1 MFARFRQT
9 GRTLQISLI
18 ETGREGDR
26 VRHRHVASLG
36 SIALDPSP
44 ADRIA
49 FWTKLHQRLAGLGNR
64 MDDAARG
71 AILAAVHARVPMPTL
86 DDTGAVQINNA
97 REDARFWQTVSEMH
111 AATVEESKVLA
122 AKLSASIAK
131 REAIAAETA
140 AKARA
145 AADRLAKIEQ
155 GEDVGGIGKPPT
167 YAELVAA
174 VGGEAE
180 ARRCEQVA
188 EVARLGGFDEL
199 HAETMKRY
207 GQADRA
213 ALRTVLA
220 RRRRPTS

>member
-1 MFARFRQT
+1 M
-9 GRTLQISLI
+9 
-18 ETGREGDR
+18 
-26 VRHRHVASLG
+26 RHRHVASLG

-155 GEDVGGIGKPPT
+155 GVT
-167 YAELVAA
+167 WAA
-174 VGGEAE
+174 SGS
-180 ARRCEQVA
+180 
-188 EVARLGGFDEL
+188 
-199 HAETMKRY
+199 
-207 GQADRA
+207 
-213 ALRTVLA
+213 
-220 RRRRPTS
+220 RRPTPSWSPQLAGRPRLAVASRWPRSRALAALTNYTRRR